1 MVEQKVTSEF
11 FAANFDGVQ
20 AADKGEPD
28 PEFEEKL
35 PEMFEEACLQ
45 VPFARLG
52 FKGQKVDVVRVLRDL
67 LGQFR
72 LCRRQRLLEVASGA
86 CKIASSGQRLR
97 RSIVDARSLIR
108 SIKPSDETLQQISAD
123 VTAAGVRSL
132 RADLAVLRAARAHAA
147 LERRMEITSEDIEA
161 VLPMVLHHRAKRN
174 PGQPPPPS
182 REDRQS
188 RPETKEE
195 SAKGQTEGRDRIF
208 SPEARQAPEIRLTLP
223 DSAKRG
229 SNAMVSG
236 KPASGA
242 ARISDSKSGDGID
255 VVASFTQSFRNTG
268 TASLKREQLV
278 FRTPQ
283 PESAVRFIFVLDSSG
298 SHAAQQRMRAVK
310 GAAAALLES
319 SVDSKDEVAVISFR
333 GAKAQIV
340 LEPCR
345 DVAQALRTLEFLPTG
360 GRTPLAHALELAR
373 TLVTSASTL
382 IVITDGRANVPLESN
397 DPWADALEAAKR
409 LDCSCLLVDSSIE
422 GSPVGLKDALAS
434 AMQAK
439 LIRLDALAHEVLV
452 RC

>member
-67 LGQFR
+67 LGLIPIVQAAAPAGSCKRR
-72 LCRRQRLLEVASGA
+72 LQYCFIG
-86 CKIASSGQRLR
+86 
-97 RSIVDARSLIR
+97 
-108 SIKPSDETLQQISAD
+108 P
-123 VTAAGVRSL
+123 TAAEVDRRCPVVNSQHQAVRRNPPAEFRGCDSSRGSL
-132 RADLAVLRAARAHAA
+132 ASRGSGSASRRPRPRGLRTANGNYQRRYRSRAANGSAPPR
-147 LERRMEITSEDIEA
+147 E
-161 VLPMVLHHRAKRN
+161 RN

-397 DPWADALEAAKR
+397 VPWADALEAAKR
-409 LDCSCLLVDSSIE
+409 LECSCLLVDSSIE

-434 AMQAK
+434 AVQAK
-439 LIRLDALAHEVLV
+439 LIRLDSLAHEVLV